1 MNRSR
6 DLDPVPDM
14 HAAAE
19 DRTPPLCQ
27 INKRHVC
34 AFCCPTQSVSASY
47 LMLFVELHPCN
58 YTLLIL
64 AFDEVLVTSNCK
76 TPWFA
81 IHPGPCFTF
90 FICQYAH
97 ILVKIF

>member
-1 MNRSR
+1 MTGAATEDEVAVFVKCPCLTTNR
-6 DLDPVPDM
+6 VPDM

-47 LMLFVELHPCN
+47 MVLFVELHP
-58 YTLLIL
+58 
-64 AFDEVLVTSNCK
+64 
-76 TPWFA
+76 
-81 IHPGPCFTF
+81 
-90 FICQYAH
+90 
-97 ILVKIF
+97 

>member
-19 DRTPPLCQ
+19 DRTPPLCL

-47 LMLFVELHPCN
+47 MVLFVELHP
-58 YTLLIL
+58 
-64 AFDEVLVTSNCK
+64 
-76 TPWFA
+76 
-81 IHPGPCFTF
+81 
-90 FICQYAH
+90 
-97 ILVKIF
+97 

>member
-19 DRTPPLCQ
+19 DRTPPLCL

-47 LMLFVELHPCN
+47 MVLFVELHLN
-58 YTLLIL
+58 WSRDLEG
-64 AFDEVLVTSNCK
+64 A
-76 TPWFA
+76 
-81 IHPGPCFTF
+81 HGPVNALDL
-90 FICQYAH
+90 Q
-97 ILVKIF
+97 